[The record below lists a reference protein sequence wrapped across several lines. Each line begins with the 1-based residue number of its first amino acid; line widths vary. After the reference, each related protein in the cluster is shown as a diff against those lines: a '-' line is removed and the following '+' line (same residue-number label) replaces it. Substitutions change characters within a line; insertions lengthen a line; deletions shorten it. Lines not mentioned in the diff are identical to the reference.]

1 MDKIPKLN
9 TLLYLSSLPFVEERE
24 RKLTKLNQ
32 KVEKRKR
39 FGVGGG
45 VGEYPNLIKKALQKF
60 GFDCIL
66 FSLICVP

>member
-39 FGVGGG
+39 FGVGG
-45 VGEYPNLIKKALQKF
+45 EALESTLI
-60 GFDCIL
+60 
-66 FSLICVP
+66 